1 MLEKFSDLRVLS
13 HWSILFF
20 MVNRLSIHLPNP
32 LWVGLLLLPT
42 ILCAFWTVEQADA
55 QGFVVQPAQAQLELR
70 LYDAYS
76 VEDLL
81 HDFAEQTDPEVIAFM
96 AHYIVALESKDWPKG
111 YRGQFLQDVAPAA
124 LISAHSHQIP
134 PSIVIGQAVFES
146 GWGRSNLAV
155 NFNNL
160 FGIKGTGEGTV
171 KIRTFERNSRNR
183 RYGKWARF
191 KVFNSRGDAILYHG
205 RLLAKDRRYASAR
218 ANKHHWRAFMDKAS
232 KYYASDPNYTTKLG
246 VIIDGYQLDRW
257 DRLMGYVSETSSTT
271 KKSEIIASK

>member
-1 MLEKFSDLRVLS
+1 MVDTFYSMSNRFS
-13 HWSILFF
+13 FQ
-20 MVNRLSIHLPNP
+20 LPNP
-32 LWVGLLLLPT
+32 LWMGILLLPA
-42 ILCAFWTVEQADA
+42 ILWTLWAVEQADA
-55 QGFVVQPAQAQLELR
+55 QGFVVQPAQAQLELSV
-70 LYDAYS
+70 YDAYA

-81 HDFAEQTDPEVIAFM
+81 HDFAQQKDPEVIAFM
-96 AHYIVALESKDWPKG
+96 ADYIVALESKDWPKG

-124 LISAHSHQIP
+124 LISAHSHEIP
-134 PSIVIGQAVFES
+134 PSIVIGQAIFES

-191 KVFNSRGDAILYHG
+191 KVFESRGAAILYHG

-218 ANKHHWRAFMDKAS
+218 ANKHNWRAFMDKAS
-232 KYYASDPNYTTKLG
+232 KYYASDPNYTNKLG

-257 DRLMGYVSETSSTT
+257 DRLMGYLPEVSGEPLG
-271 KKSEIIASK
+271 SEVMAAK

>member
-1 MLEKFSDLRVLS
+1 MQ
-13 HWSILFF
+13 
-20 MVNRLSIHLPNP
+20 N
-32 LWVGLLLLPT
+32 
-42 ILCAFWTVEQADA
+42 
-55 QGFVVQPAQAQLELR
+55 
-70 LYDAYS
+70 
-76 VEDLL
+76 
-81 HDFAEQTDPEVIAFM
+81 DPEVIAFM
-96 AHYIVALESKDWPKG
+96 ANYIVALESKDWPKG

-134 PSIVIGQAVFES
+134 PSIVIGQAIFES

-191 KVFNSRGDAILYHG
+191 KVFPSRGDAILYHG
-205 RLLAKDRRYASAR
+205 RLLAKDRRYATAR

-232 KYYASDPNYTTKLG
+232 KYYASDQ
-246 VIIDGYQLDRW
+246 IIQIGCDHRWVCRQMGSVDGILLRW
-257 DRLMGYVSETSSTT
+257 SSVSL
-271 KKSEIIASK
+271 KSQVMASK

>member
-1 MLEKFSDLRVLS
+1 MVDTFYCMSNRFS
-13 HWSILFF
+13 FQ
-20 MVNRLSIHLPNP
+20 LPNP
-32 LWVGLLLLPT
+32 LWMGILLLPA
-42 ILCAFWTVEQADA
+42 ILWTLWAVEQADA
-55 QGFVVQPAQAQLELR
+55 QGFVVQPAQAQLELSV
-70 LYDAYS
+70 YDAYA

-81 HDFAEQTDPEVIAFM
+81 HDFAQQKDPEVIAFM
-96 AHYIVALESKDWPKG
+96 ADYIVALESKDWPKG

-124 LISAHSHQIP
+124 LISAHSHEIP
-134 PSIVIGQAVFES
+134 PSIVIGQAIFES

-191 KVFNSRGDAILYHG
+191 KVFESRGAAILYHG

-232 KYYASDPNYTTKLG
+232 KYYASDPNYTNKLG

-257 DRLMGYVSETSSTT
+257 DRLMGYLPEVSGDPLG
-271 KKSEIIASK
+271 SEVMAAK

>member
-1 MLEKFSDLRVLS
+1 MSNQFS
-13 HWSILFF
+13 FQ
-20 MVNRLSIHLPNP
+20 LPSP
-32 LWVGLLLLPT
+32 SWIGILLLPVV
-42 ILCAFWTVEQADA
+42 LWVFWAVEQADA
-55 QGFVVQPAQAQLELR
+55 QGFVVQPARAELELNV
-70 LYDAYS
+70 YDAYA

-81 HDFAEQTDPEVIAFM
+81 RSFAEQTDPEVIAFM
-96 AHYIVALESKDWPKG
+96 AHYIVALESKDWLKG

-124 LISAHSHQIP
+124 LISAHSHEIP
-134 PSIVIGQAVFES
+134 PSVVIGQAIFES

-191 KVFNSRGDAILYHG
+191 KVFKSRGSAILYHG

-257 DRLMGYVSETSSTT
+257 DRLMEYLSDGSATATDSEAM
-271 KKSEIIASK
+271 ASK

>member
-1 MLEKFSDLRVLS
+1 MSRSRKIWLPKPQWIGMLLV
-13 HWSILFF
+13 SIIFGA
-20 MVNRLSIHLPNP
+20 
-32 LWVGLLLLPT
+32 LWFG
-42 ILCAFWTVEQADA
+42 EEADA
-55 QGFVVQPAQAQLELR
+55 QGLVVKSASPALELGM
-70 LYDAYS
+70 YETYAT
-76 VEDLL
+76 EDLL
-81 HDFAEQTDPEVIAFM
+81 QDFAVQTDPAVIAFM
-96 AHYIVALESKDWPKG
+96 ADYIVALESRDWPAG

-124 LISAHSHQIP
+124 LISAHAHQIP
-134 PSIVIGQAVFES
+134 PSIVIGQAIFES

-191 KVFNSRGDAILYHG
+191 KVFGSRGEAILYHG

-218 ANKHHWRAFMDKAS
+218 ANKHNWQAFMEKAS
-232 KYYASDPNYTTKLG
+232 KYYASDPNYTKKLG

-257 DRLMGYVSETSSTT
+257 DRLMGYLPESNEVLAA
-271 KKSEIIASK
+271 K